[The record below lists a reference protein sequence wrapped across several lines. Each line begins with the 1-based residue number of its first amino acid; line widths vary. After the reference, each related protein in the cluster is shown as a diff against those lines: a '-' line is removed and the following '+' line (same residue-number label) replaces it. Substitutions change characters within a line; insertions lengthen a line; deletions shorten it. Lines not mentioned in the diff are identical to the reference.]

1 MKNSTFFRWVAHIC
15 AITLVA
21 CVCLCCCEKP
31 IPLPPDP
38 PTPENT
44 IPAGEDGSV
53 EFEISNDNGG
63 NSGESTTDPAV
74 ATTSEPL
81 EMSITQ
87 SSSYTDP
94 DGTVYE
100 CEPKAEIV
108 LKANVDTVFVKD
120 IKSLTTVSDDVNVTT
135 SKDGENPVTHIT
147 KQSFNIGGQTVEFDL
162 AYEVYTY
169 YNSQK
174 KYVEMPYV

>member
-1 MKNSTFFRWVAHIC
+1 MKNFTFFRWVAHIC
-15 AITLVA
+15 AIILVA

-87 SSSYTDP
+87 SSS
-94 DGTVYE
+94 
-100 CEPKAEIV
+100 
-108 LKANVDTVFVKD
+108 
-120 IKSLTTVSDDVNVTT
+120 
-135 SKDGENPVTHIT
+135 
-147 KQSFNIGGQTVEFDL
+147 
-162 AYEVYTY
+162 
-169 YNSQK
+169 
-174 KYVEMPYV
+174 